1 MGRDKQET
9 RLIIA
14 MIVCVLVQGV
24 ATALQILRF

>member
-14 MIVCVLVQGV
+14 LIVCVLAQVV
-24 ATALQILRF
+24 ATALLTLRI